1 VKLQPKGE
9 WPVGEVYGVALL
21 LFKHRMDPET
31 KLSDYRHPIDI
42 KQDMENMNALQPS
55 LNSDYT

>member
-1 VKLQPKGE
+1 MKLCAKGE
-9 WPVGEVYGVALL
+9 WPIGEVFGVALL

-42 KQDMENMNALQPS
+42 KQDMEIMNAL
-55 LNSDYT
+55 